1 MSGKDV
7 ACKACGK
14 AFQRGPKQAARRYCS
29 DECWKRNARSLATA
43 DCQTCGQ
50 TFQFPLRTAIANP
63 VKRKYCSDTCR
74 QHAKK
79 LRTGTCQVCH
89 IEFKYRCISNSKMR
103 RTCSEEC
110 LRRLL
115 MSHRPHRPTVTCEK
129 CGKDFQKRSGSGR
142 DSNRFCSRMCGGTLK
157 TPEMK
162 QADAAAK
169 AMRKMIRQEM
179 RRVMRE
185 ERLRAIE
192 RERSCPKLRSW
203 ICNGCGKKTET
214 YGRLL
219 RTCGEC
225 KAVRLKK
232 VRKIAKHRRRV
243 AKKNAEFVPVH
254 PDVIFERDRWKCCHC
269 GCKVSKKYDPNHDH
283 YPNLDHVIP
292 ISKGGSHRP
301 ENLQCL
307 CRACNME
314 KSDSRVNLF

>member
-1 MSGKDV
+1 MAACRCLGCGMVFDSSIPSTGKVSGNRRKYCTADCRPRY
-7 ACKACGK
+7 CKRKPYVTTCVECGK
-14 AFQRGPKQAARRYCS
+14 QWKQWLRTPSEARKTCS
-29 DECWKRNARSLATA
+29 DECLLRGIASRSTK
-43 DCQTCGQ
+43 
-50 TFQFPLRTAIANP
+50 PLP
-63 VKRKYCSDTCR
+63 
-74 QHAKK
+74 Q
-79 LRTGTCQVCH
+79 
-89 IEFKYRCISNSKMR
+89 M
-103 RTCSEEC
+103 
-110 LRRLL
+110 
-115 MSHRPHRPTVTCEK
+115 TCER
-129 CGKDFQKRSGSGR
+129 CGMQFRKRSKTR

-192 RERSCPKLRSW
+192 QERNRPKLRSW
-203 ICNGCGKKTET
+203 ICSGCGKKTET

-225 KAVRLKK
+225 KAMKLKTAN
-232 VRKIAKHRRRV
+232 KIAKHRRRA
-243 AKKNAEFVPVH
+243 AKKNADFVPVH

-269 GCKVSKKYDPNHDH
+269 GCKVSKKHDPNHDR

-292 ISKGGSHRP
+292 IAKGGSHRP

-307 CRACNME
+307 CRACNLE